1 MRIAANHDMD
11 VKAFPRVFVMMQP
24 IRRIAVLGVF
34 TLAILTFALAHA
46 DDPSAPKPLKMAD
59 VLAWKHIAGA
69 TLSNDGQWFAYVLAP
84 NEGDSEVI
92 VHQTRGEKEIR
103 LPCGDVRG
111 GMPLFSADSQWLA
124 YSIHPL
130 AKEGKQQQKQGR
142 PVRNKAGLVK
152 LASGEKTEFDNVQ
165 RFAFS
170 GESAT
175 TLALHKY
182 GAAPTPP
189 TPPAGPPPATT
200 PPTSTTPPVSDRG
213 SGSDLI
219 LRELATGS
227 ELNIGNVSEFAF
239 DKKGQW
245 LALVI
250 DAQGQSGNGVLLRN
264 MTSGVIAPLDNAKA
278 NYRSLTWT
286 EKGDGLAV
294 LRGVEDKAYQDK
306 MYTVVGFSDL
316 SAKTPKKFV
325 YDPQKDKSFPANRA
339 ISANRP
345 PTWTEDLS
353 AILFGVHQPKKKP
366 EQTVAQASAEAKKD
380 AKPEEK
386 KDAKPEEKKG
396 AKPEEKKPGDSKQ
409 VAGAKQKADVDKPD
423 LVIWHYNDDRLQ
435 SQQQVSSGADRTFSY
450 LCMVNVANGKFHRLA
465 TPNMRTVTVAP
476 KQRWA
481 IGIDRR
487 SYELDGTLDG
497 KQYHDLY
504 VIDLKTGEHKL
515 ALKKNRWN
523 YQPSPDGTHLLY
535 YEDGQFYTLEFATC
549 QTYNLTREVPT
560 SFVNDEDD
568 HPVAHPPRFPVG
580 WTKDGASV
588 LLSDGWDLW
597 NVPVHGGKGTNLTVN
612 GKKDG
617 VRYGQPIVLDREA
630 KGVDLSKP
638 LYLPIYGEWTKK
650 GGIARVQEGGEP
662 EKLFWDDAA
671 FANLQKA
678 KNADVYIYTRETQ
691 QECPDVYV
699 ADEMLHNSK
708 KLTDAN
714 PQQGKYAWSKG
725 ARLVDYTSAKG
736 KKLQAALFLPAN
748 YEPHKRYPTIVYIY
762 EKLSQGLNRY
772 AAPNAGGFNPS
783 VYTSNGYAVLMPDI
797 VYQIN
802 DPGMSA
808 VWCVLPALEAAIAT
822 GVVDRERVG
831 LHGHSWGGYQTAFLI
846 TQTEAFKAAVA
857 GAPLTDLISMYNSI
871 YWNVGIANQPI
882 FESSQGRFTTGPWD
896 NQEAYIRNSPV
907 YHAKKVKTPLLLL
920 HNDKDGAVDWNQ
932 GIEYFNTLRR
942 LRKPVILLQYKGEN
956 HGLVKPANRKDYT
969 VRMREFFDHHL
980 RDAKAH
986 AWLEKGVPHLE
997 LDEHLEERSKEAS
1010 EFED

>member
-1 MRIAANHDMD
+1 
-11 VKAFPRVFVMMQP
+11 MQP
-24 IRRIAVLGVF
+24 IRRIAVAMVF
-34 TLAILTFALAHA
+34 LSVVAWVAPSRG

-59 VLAWKHIAGA
+59 VLAWKHVAGA
-69 TLSNDGQWFAYVLAP
+69 TLSPDGQWFAYLLAP
-84 NEGDSEVI
+84 NEGDGEV
-92 VHQTRGEKEIR
+92 VVRQTRGDKEMR
-103 LPCGDVRG
+103 FPSGEARG
-111 GMPLFSADSQWLA
+111 GGPGPAAGGGPVFSEDSQWVA
-124 YSIHPL
+124 FAIHPT
-130 AKEGKQQQKQGR
+130 AKEGKLLQKQRR
-142 PVRNKAGLVK
+142 PSRNKAALVK
-152 LASGEKTEFDNVQ
+152 LASGEKTEFDAVR

-175 TLALHKY
+175 TLALHGY
-182 GAAPTPP
+182 GADAAAALPTGA
-189 TPPAGPPPATT
+189 PAGPPAT
-200 PPTSTTPPVSDRG
+200 PPPTGATPPDRPT
-213 SGSDLI
+213 GSDLV
-219 LRELATGS
+219 LRELASGN
-227 ELNIGNVSEFAF
+227 ELNVGNVAEFAF

-250 DAQGQSGNGVLLRN
+250 DAQGQHANGVQLRN
-264 MTSGVIAPLDNAKA
+264 MATGVVIPLDSAKA
-278 NYRSLTWT
+278 SYRSLTWT
-286 EKGDGLAV
+286 EKGDALAV

-306 MYTVVGFSDL
+306 LYSVVGFTDL
-316 SAKTPKKFV
+316 GVKTPKKVV
-325 YDPQKDKSFPANRA
+325 YDPHADKTFPANRT
-339 ISANRP
+339 ISPNRP

-353 AILFGVHQPKKKP
+353 ALLFGIHQPKKKTEPTPP
-366 EQTVAQASAEAKKD
+366 EKPAIVKKDEKPEDKKPTDPKQQASA
-380 AKPEEK
+380 KPQAAEDKE
-386 KDAKPEEKKG
+386 
-396 AKPEEKKPGDSKQ
+396 
-409 VAGAKQKADVDKPD
+409 KPD

-435 SQQQVSSGADRTFSY
+435 SQQQVSSGADRGHSY
-450 LCMVNVANGKFHRLA
+450 LCMFRVADKKFVRLA
-465 TPNMRTVTVAP
+465 DQNVRVVTVAP

-481 IGIDRR
+481 VGIDRR
-487 SYELDGTLDG
+487 TYELDGTLDG
-497 KQYHDLY
+497 KQYHDVY
-504 VIDLKTGEHKL
+504 VIDLQTGERKL

-523 YQPSPDGTHLLY
+523 YTASPDGTHLLY
-535 YEDGQFYTLEFATC
+535 YEDGQFYTLEFATG
-549 QTYNLTREVPT
+549 QTYNVTRDVPA
-560 SFVNDEDD
+560 SYVNDEDD
-568 HPVAHPPRFPVG
+568 HPVAHPPRAPVG

-588 LLSDGWDLW
+588 LLSDGWDVW
-597 NVPVHGGKGTNLTVN
+597 NVPVHGGKGVNLTVN
-612 GKKDG
+612 GKKESI
-617 VRYGQPIVLDREA
+617 RYRGPIVLDREA

-638 LYLPIYGEWTKK
+638 VYFSIYGEWTKK
-650 GGIARVQEGGEP
+650 AGVARVHEGGDP
-662 EKLFWDDAA
+662 EQLLWDDAE
-671 FANLQKA
+671 FAIFNVQKA
-678 KNADVYIYTRETQ
+678 KHADVFIYTRETQ
-691 QECPDVYV
+691 QECPDYYV
-699 ADEMLHNSK
+699 ADESLHNAK
-708 KLTDAN
+708 RLTDAN

-725 ARLVDYTSAKG
+725 ARLVDYMSAKG

-772 AAPNAGGFNPS
+772 ATPSASGFNPS

-797 VYQIN
+797 VYQVN

-822 GVVDRERVG
+822 GVVDRDRVG

-896 NQEAYIRNSPV
+896 NLEAYIRNSPV

-986 AWLEKGVPHLE
+986 AWLEKGIPHLQ
-997 LDEHLEERSKEAS
+997 LDEHLDERVKESS
-1010 EFED
+1010 EFDDGD